1 MKKEVLTQSMWEE
14 AEGVSSSGSMVTRR
28 GPGAAAPA
36 VTRCCSFAPFGPV
49 AEKWISF
56 ERLFNRRS
64 TGWEELCPLKDC

>member
-14 AEGVSSSGSMVTRR
+14 AEGVSSSSGSMVTRR

-49 AEKWISF
+49 AEKLISF

-64 TGWEELCPLKDC
+64 TG